1 MNEGRLFLYVSPNV
15 LLPILF
21 VVLMLTSLAVHASVL
36 LNTTWF
42 SDFFQ
47 GSAAVVAA
55 PAEPVAAP
63 VMEAAPA
70 EAAAVE
76 AEAAPAEAEAA
87 AAE

>member
-63 VMEAAPA
+63 AEPVAAPVA
-70 EAAAVE
+70 